1 MFHDRINISEHS
13 LRSSHLAL
21 KRGYE
26 LSILRE
32 DGEVEVVVVVRNR
45 DLPRPVDPN
54 SDRVVR
60 DPWVFFRQFIIGKMG
75 AIELRSNFISCFLVV
90 VVVQY
95 LLLTFAANLPKE
107 VALIV
112 EDLDAVSAVVTDE
125 DLLTVVD
132 DDPVGEL
139 EVLRAAKLVQHVAQL
154 VEDDHP
160 HHLDKKG

>member
-54 SDRVVR
+54 PDRIVC
-60 DPWVFFRQFIIGKMG
+60 DPWVFFSFIGKMG
-75 AIELRSNFISCFLVV
+75 AIEFYSNFICRFLVV

-95 LLLTFAANLPKE
+95 ILLTFAANLPKE
-107 VALIV
+107 IALIV

-139 EVLRAAKLVQHVAQL
+139 EVLRAAKLVEHVAQL

>member
-1 MFHDRINISEHS
+1 
-13 LRSSHLAL
+13 
-21 KRGYE
+21 
-26 LSILRE
+26 
-32 DGEVEVVVVVRNR
+32 
-45 DLPRPVDPN
+45 
-54 SDRVVR
+54 
-60 DPWVFFRQFIIGKMG
+60 MG
-75 AIELRSNFISCFLVV
+75 AIEFYSNFICRFLVV

-95 LLLTFAANLPKE
+95 ILLTFAANLPKE
-107 VALIV
+107 IALIV

-125 DLLTVVD
+125 DLLPVVD

>member
-1 MFHDRINISEHS
+1 
-13 LRSSHLAL
+13 
-21 KRGYE
+21 
-26 LSILRE
+26 
-32 DGEVEVVVVVRNR
+32 
-45 DLPRPVDPN
+45 
-54 SDRVVR
+54 
-60 DPWVFFRQFIIGKMG
+60 MG

-107 VALIV
+107 IALIV

-125 DLLTVVD
+125 DLLPVVD

-139 EVLRAAKLVQHVAQL
+139 EVLRAAKLVEHVAQL

>member
-1 MFHDRINISEHS
+1 
-13 LRSSHLAL
+13 
-21 KRGYE
+21 
-26 LSILRE
+26 
-32 DGEVEVVVVVRNR
+32 
-45 DLPRPVDPN
+45 
-54 SDRVVR
+54 
-60 DPWVFFRQFIIGKMG
+60 MG

-125 DLLTVVD
+125 DLLPVVD

-139 EVLRAAKLVQHVAQL
+139 EVLRAAKLVEHVAQL

>member
-1 MFHDRINISEHS
+1 
-13 LRSSHLAL
+13 
-21 KRGYE
+21 
-26 LSILRE
+26 
-32 DGEVEVVVVVRNR
+32 
-45 DLPRPVDPN
+45 
-54 SDRVVR
+54 
-60 DPWVFFRQFIIGKMG
+60 MG
-75 AIELRSNFISCFLVV
+75 AIEFYSNFICRFLVV

-95 LLLTFAANLPKE
+95 ILLTFAANLPKE
-107 VALIV
+107 IALIV